1 MQQAQKKHIHFIGI
15 SGIGMSGIA
24 KILKQQGYTISGC
37 DSGIDQKH
45 IDELQNLGCI
55 ISKQHQ
61 SSLCNDA
68 TIDTIVYTTSLGNNH
83 PELQNARSKNI
94 KILHRA
100 EMLAQLMSEKTSIA
114 IAGSH
119 GKTSTTSL
127 VGHILLQAQLEPT
140 IIVGGHIRSIQSNAY
155 CGKGEYLVAE
165 SDESDRSFL
174 CLPKTYSIVTNID
187 LEHLETYKDLDDI
200 KQTFLTFI
208 NNTPINGKTILC
220 IDDAGIKSIFNSIT
234 TPHITYGQ
242 SSQADIQIKNI
253 FLNADN
259 STFDI
264 YQKSTDKTLG
274 TIYLSQPGL
283 HYVLNATGAIALAL
297 CLNISF
303 LTIQESLTSFSGV
316 ERRFSYCGI
325 SNLHKAHIFDDYG
338 HHPLE
343 IYYALQIARKKAQK
357 NLVVVFQPHRFTRTK
372 FLWNNFIETFTKAP
386 IDTLIITDIF
396 PASEQPI
403 ESINS
408 IRLVEEL
415 KKQCPQ
421 KHILYCPIDPEMQK
435 IHALLD
441 QILQKDDL
449 LLLLG
454 AGKVNKLAKK
464 LIA

>member
-1 MQQAQKKHIHFIGI
+1 MLTQKKHIHFIGI

-24 KILKQQGYTISGC
+24 KILKQQGHIISGC

-55 ISKQHQ
+55 ISKQHH
-61 SSLCNDA
+61 SSLCNDI
-68 TIDTIVYTTSLGNNH
+68 TIDTVVYTTSINYNH
-83 PELQNARSKNI
+83 PELQNARAKNI
-94 KILHRA
+94 TIMHRA
-100 EMLAQLMSEKTSIA
+100 EMLAQIMSQKTSIA
-114 IAGSH
+114 VAGSH

-127 VGHILLQAQLEPT
+127 IGHILLQAQLDPT
-140 IIVGGHIRSIQSNAY
+140 IIVGGHIHAMQSNAY
-155 CGKGEYLVAE
+155 HGTGQYLVAE

-174 CLPKTYSIVTNID
+174 RLPKTYSIVTNVD

-200 KQTFLTFI
+200 KETFLTFI
-208 NNTPINGKTILC
+208 NNTPETGKTVLC
-220 IDDAGIKSIFNSIT
+220 IDDAGIQSIERNIT
-234 TPHITYGQ
+234 APYTTYGQ
-242 SSQADIQIKNI
+242 SSQADIQAKNI
-253 FLNADN
+253 CLNADY

-264 YQKSTDKTLG
+264 YQKSTGQSLG

-297 CLNISF
+297 HLNIPF
-303 LTIQESLTSFSGV
+303 LAIQESLRSFSGV
-316 ERRFSYCGI
+316 DRRFSYCGT
-325 SNLHKAHIFDDYG
+325 STLHKAHIFDDYG

-343 IYYALQIARKKAQK
+343 IYYALQIARKKAQHK
-357 NLVVVFQPHRFTRTK
+357 LAVVFQPHRFTRTK
-372 FLWNNFIETFTKAP
+372 FLWDNFIQTFAQAP
-386 IDTLIITDIF
+386 IDLLIITDIF

-408 IRLVEEL
+408 HSFVEEL

-421 KHILYCPIDPEMQK
+421 KHILYCPFDTEMQE
-435 IHALLD
+435 IQHLLN
-441 QILQKDDL
+441 QFLQKDDL

-464 LIA
+464 LTT